1 MTQSPVKLEWQT
13 DTCLANSGKSFPI
26 FRKQVV
32 RADKAVRA
40 VLYGIVGGKDQAK
53 LREEQDDEGES
64 LGRCWTWCT

>member
-1 MTQSPVKLEWQT
+1 MTKSPVKLEWQT

-40 VLYGIVGGKDQAK
+40 VLYGTVDIE
-53 LREEQDDEGES
+53 LRTRTRQN
-64 LGRCWTWCT
+64 

>member
-1 MTQSPVKLEWQT
+1 MTKSPVKLEWQT

-40 VLYGIVGGKDQAK
+40 VLYGTVDIE
-53 LREEQDDEGES
+53 LRTRQN
-64 LGRCWTWCT
+64 